1 MKNNDR
7 ETVIINDNKQR
18 IQNIKAKYNN
28 MQMSD
33 KAAKKII
40 SLEGTSKLLKLA
52 TTGVGIITII
62 DFIVPDPVLGLDEVA
77 LASITGVL
85 GYASSLVNNKINDL
99 ASNGET
105 TMQMDEITG
114 LTEQIGTAATA
125 VKKSRNK

>member
-114 LTEQIGTAATA
+114 LTEQIGTAASA

>member
-1 MKNNDR
+1 MKNNNR

-114 LTEQIGTAATA
+114 LTEQIGTAADA

>member
-114 LTEQIGTAATA
+114 LTEQIGTAADA

>member
-1 MKNNDR
+1 MKDNDR

-114 LTEQIGTAATA
+114 LTEQIGTAASA